1 MTQTQLTLNLGDP
14 PPPTLD
20 NFVIGNN
27 HALIDALKAL
37 AAGKLMHQAIYW
49 WGPTGSGCSHLLQAC
64 AALGYTQDNCQMM
77 NQAAQREAFIQFT
90 QMIAD
95 PKKILLFA
103 ADRPPQHLDLRADL
117 QTRLSQCL
125 VFEVQAL
132 TDDDIALALALTIAE
147 RGVTADPG
155 LIDFLLKHERRNMG
169 TLRAIIDRLDQF
181 GLERKKPI
189 SLALARAYLDSRN
202 QVKPA

>member
-1 MTQTQLTLNLGDP
+1 MPSTQLTLNLGAP

-20 NFVIGNN
+20 NFVVGNN

-37 AAGKLMHQAIYW
+37 AAGNTTHQAIYW
-49 WGPTGSGCSHLLQAC
+49 WGPTGSGCSHLLRAC
-64 AALGYTQDNCQMM
+64 AMLGYVQDDCQAMD
-77 NQAAQREAFIQFT
+77 QLAQRQAFIQFT

-95 PKKILLFA
+95 PKKTLLFA
-103 ADRPPQHLDLRADL
+103 ADRAPQQLNLRADL

-147 RGVTADPG
+147 RGVKADPG
-155 LIDFLLKHERRNMG
+155 LIDFLLKHERRDMG

-181 GLERKKPI
+181 SLERKKPI
-189 SLALARAYLDSRN
+189 SLALAREYLEGRI
-202 QVKPA
+202 